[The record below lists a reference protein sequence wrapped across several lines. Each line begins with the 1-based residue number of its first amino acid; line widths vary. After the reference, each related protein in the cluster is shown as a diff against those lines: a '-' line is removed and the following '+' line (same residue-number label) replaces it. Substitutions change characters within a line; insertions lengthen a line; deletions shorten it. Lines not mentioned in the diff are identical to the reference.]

1 MTDDRAGVCEHVF
14 VTEYVELHA
23 HSAFSFLDGA
33 SAPEEMAERAAALG
47 HTALALTDHDGLCG
61 SLAFAHA
68 ARDAGV
74 RPITGAELTLDGGEH
89 VTLLV
94 RDRRGYANL
103 CRLITRAHA
112 HTRDARDRRPTDPSL
127 PAAALAAHAE
137 GLVCLTGCAA
147 HGPVARP
154 LSQGRTAEA
163 RARLRALVAAFG
175 PDDTYVEIQRPR
187 IRGDRAL
194 ARALAGLASEEGLRT
209 VATGDVHAHHPRRA
223 LLQDAFVAA
232 RHRLTLDGSEEVRRG
247 NRAAVLRAPAEMALP
262 FADHPDAVAETVRL
276 AETLEFDLTRDL
288 GYRFPDFTA
297 GHAGET
303 AQAALTRICAH
314 QLGARYPHAGTRARA
329 RARLDE
335 ELALIA
341 HHGLAGF
348 FLLHRDV
355 LELARQVA
363 LEVRPAGSARRWLP
377 PGRGRGSSVG
387 SIVCYLTGLSHI
399 DPIANNLFLGR
410 FLNRDMASV
419 PDIDLDFPR
428 DVRERL
434 IEEIIRRYGHEHAA
448 LVSAFPTF
456 RIRMAIRELG
466 AALALPEADVER
478 LARLSDGWSNADA
491 VEGEIRRLPDG
502 EALMRSP
509 RWRALAFLSGEA
521 AGLPRHLSQHSGGMV
536 VSAQPLVEMVPVVP
550 AAFPGRQ
557 ICQWDKD
564 SCADAGFVKID
575 LLGLGMLSAVEECVD
590 LIARTRGQAVD
601 LSRIPF
607 TDPEVYRE
615 IQDADTVG
623 TFQIESRAQMQSLLQ
638 TRPENLDDLT
648 IQVALI
654 RPGPVSGGAVHPY
667 VANRRAR
674 RIDPDAEPPY
684 DHPLLAPV
692 LRETLGVVV
701 FQEQV
706 LEVSMA
712 LAGFSAGQAEALRR
726 AMSRKRSR
734 EAMLRLWG
742 EFRDGA
748 RARGVDDETIR
759 TVFTKLIG
767 FSNFG
772 FPKAHSSAFAVLA
785 YQSAWLRRY
794 HPAEFLAALLNA
806 QPMGFYPPA
815 SLVRD
820 AQRRG
825 VRVAPPCVAASDA
838 ACTIEPDPVPRPP
851 SGDRAGTSGPP
862 VRVRIGLGYVREVRD
877 DAAGRLVA
885 EREAG
890 GPFRDL
896 ADLAARTDLR
906 REQLAQLVRAG
917 ACDVF
922 GRPRREMQWQLAT
935 MSRPQRFVRSSAV
948 QLALPIPPSEAPPL
962 AEPDRFER
970 VVTDYETTGLSVGWH
985 LMALVRPHLPPRTLT
1000 AAQLRDVPHGTRVV
1014 VGGMVTARQRPATAH
1029 GTVFLLLEDETGMTN
1044 VIVRPD
1050 LYERHRPVLRA
1061 EPLVLVWGRLERR
1074 DRNLNVLAER
1084 LERIAPPAERRPAE
1098 EPGGGE
1104 QQTMARAR
1112 AAVPAGQ
1119 NFSHG
1124 RR

>member
-1 MTDDRAGVCEHVF
+1 MTG
-14 VTEYVELHA
+14 YVELHA

-33 SAPEEMAERAAALG
+33 SAPEEIAERAAALG

-74 RPITGAELTLDGGEH
+74 RPITGAELTLDDGAH
-89 VTLLV
+89 VTLLA
-94 RDRRGYANL
+94 RDRTGYGNL

-112 HTRDARDRRPTDPSL
+112 RTRDARDRRPGDPSL
-127 PAAALAAHAE
+127 PAEALADHAE

-147 HGPVARP
+147 HGPVAR
-154 LSQGRTAEA
+154 LLAAGRRAEA
-163 RARLRALVAAFG
+163 RVRLRALVAAFG
-175 PDDTYVEIQRPR
+175 RHDTYVEIQRPR
-187 IRGDRAL
+187 VRGDRAL
-194 ARALAGLASEEGLRT
+194 ARALADLAADEGLRT

-247 NRAAVLRAPAEMALP
+247 NRAAVLRTPAEMALP
-262 FADHPDAVAETVRL
+262 FADHPEAVAETVRL

-303 AQAALTRICAH
+303 AQQALTRICVH
-314 QLGARYPHAGTRARA
+314 QLGARYPNAARRARA
-329 RARLDE
+329 RVRLDE

-355 LELARQVA
+355 LELARDVA

-434 IEEIIRRYGHEHAA
+434 IEEIIRRYGSEHAA
-448 LVSAFPTF
+448 LVAAFPTF
-456 RIRMAIRELG
+456 RMRMAIRELG

-478 LARLSDGWSNADA
+478 LARLSDGWAGADG

-502 EALMRSP
+502 ASLLRSP
-509 RWRALAFLSGEA
+509 RWRALAFLSTEA

-575 LLGLGMLSAVEECVD
+575 LLGLGMLSAVEECID
-590 LIARTRGQAVD
+590 LIARTRGRPVD

-607 TDPEVYRE
+607 TDRGVYDE
-615 IQDADTVG
+615 IQAADTVG

-638 TRPENLDDLT
+638 TRPEDLDDLT
-648 IQVALI
+648 VQVALI

-674 RIDPDAEPPY
+674 RADPDFEPPY

-838 ACTIEPDPVPRPP
+838 ACTVEPDPAARPAADGP
-851 SGDRAGTSGPP
+851 HAGGPP
-862 VRVRIGLGYVREVRD
+862 VRVRIGLGYVRDVRD
-877 DAAGRLVA
+877 DAAARLVA
-885 EREAG
+885 EREAE

-906 REQLAQLVRAG
+906 REQLAQLVRSG

-935 MSRPQRFVRSSAV
+935 MSRPQRMVRSAAV
-948 QLALPIPPSEAPPL
+948 QLALPIPPSQAPPL

-985 LMALVRPHLPPRTLT
+985 LMALVRGHLPPQTAT
-1000 AAQLRDVPHGTRVV
+1000 AAELREVPHGTRVV

-1029 GTVFLLLEDETGMTN
+1029 GVVFLLLEDETGMTN
-1044 VIVRPD
+1044 VIVRPE
-1050 LYERHRPVLRA
+1050 LYERHRAVLRA

-1074 DRNLNVLAER
+1074 DRNVNVLAER
-1084 LERIAPPAERRPAE
+1084 VERIAPPPERRVPDAGT
-1098 EPGGGE
+1098 GGAARE
-1104 QQTMARAR
+1104 QAMARAR

-1119 NFSHG
+1119 SFARG